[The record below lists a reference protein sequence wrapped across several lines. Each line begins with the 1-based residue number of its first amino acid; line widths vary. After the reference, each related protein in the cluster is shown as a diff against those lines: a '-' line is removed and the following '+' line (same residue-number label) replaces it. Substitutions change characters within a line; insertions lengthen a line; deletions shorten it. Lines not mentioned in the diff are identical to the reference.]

1 MNELKSIKRLNK
13 NKIKLKHNGGKIKK
27 RNSKK
32 RNSKKKK
39 KSKRKYYRTKKGG
52 SYASRPPTHADELK
66 ERLRKTQQNYTP
78 PAGKK
83 NTLTKYS
90 KRSKPPS
97 HTGKTPAMGEWMQ
110 YHQARHKS
118 RLEDLEQEKRM
129 LEEIKAGK
137 IYNLGKSDIAHN
149 YKIDVPGL
157 EREKTE
163 KQWTGWTDYL
173 KDIPERVRES
183 IRTSDK
189 YDFSKVKFGDM
200 QLNPDL
206 LQKNTRVV
214 TIRIWNDTTKKY
226 DSFVDVIPEDT
237 KKLFW
242 EGKFL
247 TDLPV

>member
-1 MNELKSIKRLNK
+1 MNELKSNKRLNK

-32 RNSKKKK
+32 KK
-39 KSKRKYYRTKKGG
+39 KSKKKYYRTKKGG
-52 SYASRPPTHADELK
+52 SYASRPQRTHADVLSA
-66 ERLRKTQQNYTP
+66 RLREKQQNYTP

-110 YHQARHKS
+110 YHQDRHKS
-118 RLEDLEQEKRM
+118 RLGQVIEEKKM
-129 LEEIKAGK
+129 LEEMKAGK

-157 EREKTE
+157 KREKTE

-206 LQKNTRVV
+206 LQKNTHVV
-214 TIRIWNDTTKKY
+214 TIEIWNDTTKKY
-226 DSFVDVIPEDT
+226 DSFDHEIPDDV
-237 KKLFW
+237 KLILW
-242 EGKFL
+242 EGTPLAKP
-247 TDLPV
+247 D